1 MYLRK
6 NQQSNY
12 HVKKKKR
19 NLERMFLSATKV
31 PNDRSISIRLYL
43 FHKNFRL
50 FRTFNTFF
58 LNPNSISFTFQCRDS
73 QDRSSSET
81 IFPTDDLSSYE
92 SSRRSSSSN
101 DVIEAESRSSKQ
113 KEGRFII
120 EKLNEIA

>member
-58 LNPNSISFTFQCRDS
+58 LNHTVFLLRSNVETRKIDPRAKQFFQRTIYLHTNPRD
-73 QDRSSSET
+73 DRHRVMT
-81 IFPTDDLSSYE
+81 
-92 SSRRSSSSN
+92 
-101 DVIEAESRSSKQ
+101 
-113 KEGRFII
+113 
-120 EKLNEIA
+120 